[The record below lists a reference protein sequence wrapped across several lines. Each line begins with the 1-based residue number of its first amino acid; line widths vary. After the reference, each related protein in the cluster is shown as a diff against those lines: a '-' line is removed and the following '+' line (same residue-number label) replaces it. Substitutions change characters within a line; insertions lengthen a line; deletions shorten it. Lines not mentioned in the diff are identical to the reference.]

1 VLAFDLHHSD
11 LPLQVA
17 FPLMIANLVNW
28 LAPGSGGNLPDQVTP
43 GSPVAVN
50 LPLDVETAVVRR
62 PDGTSAR
69 YETQGGR
76 LVYPDTNQLG
86 VYRISWGQA
95 EEATFAV
102 NLFLPEES
110 RVKPAGTLALFEASD
125 GNEAE
130 AQGQGRREWWR
141 PLAFASLVLLLVEWL
156 VYQRATIVHLMSGMR
171 EVLAR

>member
-28 LAPGSGGNLPDQVTP
+28 LAPGSGGNLPDQVIP
-43 GSPVAVN
+43 GSPVAIN

-86 VYRISWGQA
+86 VYRIGWGEA
-95 EEATFAV
+95 EGATFAV

-110 RVKPAGTLALFEASD
+110 RVKPAETLALLEARD

-141 PLAFASLVLLLVEWL
+141 PLAFTALALLLVEWL
-156 VYQRATIVHLMSGMR
+156 VYQRATLVRLLSGAR
-171 EVLAR
+171 QVLAR